1 MNLKANREDS
11 KNSGVLRNYFTYGE
25 VSLRAGNMQ
34 SWREK
39 KKITAEETGIAS

>member
-39 KKITAEETGIAS
+39 KVTAEETGIAS